1 LGKES
6 IETAS
11 NWFLFIFSWLEAE
24 RLCKMLKIV
33 ARKVEEV
40 GEGEW
45 GGRGR
50 RGEGEGG
57 GRLPAL
63 GPWIC
68 SLLKVF

>member
-1 LGKES
+1 
-6 IETAS
+6 
-11 NWFLFIFSWLEAE
+11 
-24 RLCKMLKIV
+24 MLKIV